1 LGDRISETTESGA
14 QIRVSRGAIVKTFLS
29 LSMPQALRV
38 GEYEY
43 RVRDIHNSIRDLT
56 LAIKAAWKTA
66 RRKRCHLNAKK
77 TSPKLFNLN
86 NFAHK

>member
-1 LGDRISETTESGA
+1 
-14 QIRVSRGAIVKTFLS
+14 
-29 LSMPQALRV
+29 MPQALRV

-56 LAIKAAWKTA
+56 LAIMAAWKTA

-77 TSPKLFNLN
+77 HHPNYSF
-86 NFAHK
+86 